1 MNDSNPKKK
10 PIFDLSALNLPDL
23 TDSFSDDKQHTE
35 QSGEKFIVFALDDEL
50 FAVSSN
56 QVAEV
61 TRPLAVTP
69 LPNVPE
75 WLLGIANLR
84 GEIISVA
91 DLQKILGK
99 KISKFSPKS
108 KFVIV
113 RSQNSGASIAF
124 TIHKLS
130 ELVTLSNEEIQT
142 VKDEKSPHIFG
153 KAAYK
158 SNTLQLIDLVKL
170 FASLELRAA
179 KTQA

>member
-1 MNDSNPKKK
+1 MDDSNPKKK

-23 TDSFSDDKQHTE
+23 TDSLSNDKQHAQ

-56 QVAEV
+56 QVVEV
-61 TRPLAVTP
+61 TRPLAITP

-91 DLQKILGK
+91 DLQKNLEK
-99 KISKFSPKS
+99 KSSNLSPKS

-113 RSQNSGASIAF
+113 RSHNSDASVAF
-124 TIHKLS
+124 TIDKLS
-130 ELVTLSNEEIQT
+130 ELITLSNEEIEN
-142 VKDEKSPHIFG
+142 VEDEKSPHIFG

-170 FASLELRAA
+170 FASLELKTA
-179 KTQA
+179 KT